1 MTIAE
6 VERRQV
12 HTEFGVDMLQRRN
25 ESLPIF
31 LEGEQFVR

>member
-1 MTIAE
+1 MTIAG

-12 HTEFGVDMLQRRN
+12 HTEFDADMLQRRN
-25 ESLPIF
+25 ESLSIF